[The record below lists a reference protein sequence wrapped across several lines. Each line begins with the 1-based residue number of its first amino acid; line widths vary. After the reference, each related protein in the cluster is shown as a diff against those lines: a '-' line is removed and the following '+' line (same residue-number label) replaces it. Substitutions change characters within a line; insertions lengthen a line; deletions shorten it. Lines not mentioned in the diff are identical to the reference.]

1 MSNESIE
8 IAKNFYKSGLSAF
21 ESGLYPEAIESL
33 EKASALLIRNTRF
46 GGEVLIWLANAY
58 EGAGRTNDAIAVC
71 EQLKRHPHIDT
82 SKEARRLLYILK
94 APRLQRPKEWMTEIP
109 DFSNLPDNE
118 GKSRFTMATPSLPP
132 PPKKK
137 PEPEYV
143 DLSQVN
149 TKDNSFVWVALVASA
164 LIIGYL
170 VSQGFV
176 SD

>member
-8 IAKNFYKSGLSAF
+8 IAKTFYKSGLSAF
-21 ESGLYPEAIESL
+21 ESGLYGESIDFL
-33 EKASALLIRNTRF
+33 EKASALLVRNTRF

-58 EGAGRTNDAIAVC
+58 EGEGRTNDAIAVC

-82 SKEARRLLYILK
+82 NKEARRLLYILK

-109 DFSNLPDNE
+109 DFSNLADNE
-118 GKSRFTMATPSLPP
+118 GKSRFFAATASKPLT
-132 PPKKK
+132 PKKK

-143 DLSQVN
+143 DLTQVN
-149 TKDNSFVWVALVASA
+149 TKDNSFVWVALATSA

-170 VSQGFV
+170 LSMGL
-176 SD
+176 S